1 MWSRSPRRAS
11 GAIAISACTFLFP
24 FVDAPAVPGQQAP
37 MLAQRP
43 APPTDV
49 VDSLI
54 TLALAANP
62 MVATAGARVDAA
74 LARVGPAGAR
84 PDPVLS
90 AGIQNLPLGSE
101 APMSVP
107 AGTAPTHGPDP
118 MTMRTIGL
126 SQRFPFPGKLALQ
139 QRAAQRQVDAAKA
152 MLLTARLDVARQVRD
167 AYYDVAFADQS
178 LILVARQRDVLAG
191 IVRVT
196 AARYTAGASA
206 QRDVLAARVRAAQL
220 GDQASELIERRRA
233 ALAVLNGLL
242 NQKSDTPL
250 GPASIPERVAAT
262 AVADSASAI
271 HFAAQSLG
279 ARVANSPLLPL
290 DSIQQ
295 LAIDNSP
302 MLREH
307 EARIAAQSARV
318 ALAEKATR
326 PDFDVSVQYGQR
338 NGLTDMLTA
347 QVSIPI
353 PIQHLRNQDLDVAA
367 ARDEL
372 VALHAEHQAQV
383 NDLRARTAGLVSD
396 LERDR
401 TQLAIDVKAVLPQG
415 QGMVSAATAAYDAG
429 RGDLVAVLDARSTLL
444 NYEFEYAKSLTD
456 FAKKLAELQEV
467 AGSDVLQEAAP

>member
-11 GAIAISACTFLFP
+11 GAIAISVCTLLFP
-24 FVDAPAVPGQQAP
+24 LVDATTVLGQQA
-37 MLAQRP
+37 ATIAHRP
-43 APPTDV
+43 PASADV

-54 TLALAANP
+54 TLALAVSP
-62 MVATAGARVDAA
+62 MVAAASARVDAA

-84 PDPVLS
+84 PDPLLT
-90 AGIQNLPLGSE
+90 AGIANLPLGSE
-101 APMSVP
+101 AP
-107 AGTAPTHGPDP
+107 ANGPDP
-118 MTMRTIGL
+118 MTMRTIGV

-139 QRAAQRQVDAAKA
+139 QRVAQRQVDAARA

-167 AYYDVAFADQS
+167 AYYDVAFADQA
-178 LILVARQRDVLAG
+178 LTVVAGQRDVLAG

-196 AARYTAGASA
+196 AARYTAGSSA
-206 QRDVLAARVRAAQL
+206 QHDVLAARVRAAQL
-220 GDQASELIERRRA
+220 GDQASDLLERRRA
-233 ALAVLNGLL
+233 ALAALNALL
-242 NQKSDTPL
+242 NQESGTPL
-250 GPASIPERVAAT
+250 GPASIPGRVAAA

-279 ARVANSPLLPL
+279 ARVADSPLLPL

-295 LAIDNSP
+295 LAVDNSP

-307 EARIAAQSARV
+307 EARIAAQTARL
-318 ALAEKATR
+318 ALDEKATR
-326 PDFDVSVQYGQR
+326 PDVDVSVQYGQR

-353 PIQHLRNQDLDVAA
+353 PIQHARNQDLDVAA

-429 RGDLVAVLDARSTLL
+429 SGDLVAVLDARSTLL
-444 NYEFEYAKSLTD
+444 SYEIEYAKSLTD
-456 FAKKLAELQEV
+456 FAKKLAELQQV
-467 AGSDVLQEAAP
+467 AGSDVLRDGAP

>member
-11 GAIAISACTFLFP
+11 GAIAISVCTLLFP
-24 FVDAPAVPGQQAP
+24 LVDATTVLGQQA
-37 MLAQRP
+37 ATIAHRP
-43 APPTDV
+43 PASADV

-54 TLALAANP
+54 TLALAVSP
-62 MVATAGARVDAA
+62 MVAAASARVDAA

-84 PDPVLS
+84 PDPLLT
-90 AGIQNLPLGSE
+90 AGIANLPLGSE
-101 APMSVP
+101 AP
-107 AGTAPTHGPDP
+107 ANGPDP
-118 MTMRTIGL
+118 MTMRTIGV

-139 QRAAQRQVDAAKA
+139 QRVAQRQVDAARA

-167 AYYDVAFADQS
+167 AYYDVAFADQA
-178 LILVARQRDVLAG
+178 LTVVAGQRDVLAG

-206 QRDVLAARVRAAQL
+206 QHDVLAARVRAAQL
-220 GDQASELIERRRA
+220 GDQASDLLERRRA
-233 ALAVLNGLL
+233 ALAALNALL
-242 NQKSDTPL
+242 NQESGTPL
-250 GPASIPERVAAT
+250 GPASIPGRVAAA

-279 ARVANSPLLPL
+279 ARVADSPLLPL

-295 LAIDNSP
+295 LAVDNSP

-307 EARIAAQSARV
+307 EARIAAQTARL
-318 ALAEKATR
+318 ALDEKATR
-326 PDFDVSVQYGQR
+326 PDVDVSVQYGQR

-347 QVSIPI
+347 QVSITI
-353 PIQHLRNQDLDVAA
+353 PIQHARNQDLDVAA

-429 RGDLVAVLDARSTLL
+429 SGDLVAVLDARSTLL
-444 NYEFEYAKSLTD
+444 SYEIEYAKSLTD
-456 FAKKLAELQEV
+456 FAKKLAELQQV
-467 AGSDVLQEAAP
+467 AGSDVLRDGAP

>member
-1 MWSRSPRRAS
+1 M
-11 GAIAISACTFLFP
+11 I
-24 FVDAPAVPGQQAP
+24 
-37 MLAQRP
+37 AQRP
-43 APPTDV
+43 AAPTDA

-62 MVATAGARVDAA
+62 MVAAAGARVDAA

-107 AGTAPTHGPDP
+107 AGTASTNDP
-118 MTMRTIGL
+118 MTMRTIGV
-126 SQRFPFPGKLALQ
+126 SQRIPFPGKLALQ
-139 QRAAQRQVDAAKA
+139 ERAAQRQVDAANA

-196 AARYTAGASA
+196 AARYTTGASA

-242 NQKSDTPL
+242 NQKSDAPL
-250 GPASIPERVAAT
+250 GPASIPERVAAA

-295 LAIDNSP
+295 LAVDNSP

-307 EARIAAQSARV
+307 EARIAAQTARV

-383 NDLRARTAGLVSD
+383 NDLRARTAALVSD

>member
-11 GAIAISACTFLFP
+11 GAIVISVCMLLFP
-24 FVDAPAVPGQQAP
+24 LVDPATVLGQQAAKI
-37 MLAQRP
+37 AQRP
-43 APPTDV
+43 APSADV

-54 TLALAANP
+54 TLALAVSP
-62 MVATAGARVDAA
+62 MVAAARARVDAA

-84 PDPVLS
+84 PDPLLT

-101 APMSVP
+101 AP
-107 AGTAPTHGPDP
+107 TNGPDP
-118 MTMRTIGL
+118 MTMRTIGV
-126 SQRFPFPGKLALQ
+126 SQRFPFPGKVALQ
-139 QRAAQRQVDAAKA
+139 QRVAQRQVDAARA

-167 AYYDVAFADQS
+167 AYYDVAFADQA
-178 LILVARQRDVLAG
+178 LAVVAGQRDVLAG

-220 GDQASELIERRRA
+220 GDQASDLLEQRRA
-233 ALAVLNGLL
+233 ALAALNALL
-242 NQKSDTPL
+242 NQESDTPL
-250 GPASIPERVAAT
+250 GPASIPGRVAAA

-279 ARVANSPLLPL
+279 ARVADSPLLPL

-295 LAIDNSP
+295 LAVDNSP

-307 EARIAAQSARV
+307 EARIAAQAARL

-326 PDFDVSVQYGQR
+326 PDVDVSVQYGQR

-353 PIQHLRNQDLDVAA
+353 PIQHARNQDLDVAA

-396 LERDR
+396 LEHDR

-415 QGMVSAATAAYDAG
+415 QSMVSAATAAYDSG
-429 RGDLVAVLDARSTLL
+429 KGDLVAVLDARSTLL
-444 NYEFEYAKSLTD
+444 SYEIEYAKSLTD
-456 FAKKLAELQEV
+456 FAKKLAELQQV
-467 AGSDVLQEAAP
+467 TGSDVLRGAAP